1 MTLAHVAGLP
11 VEESVQML
19 APAGAAMAT
28 WVLVWLRRR

>member
-1 MTLAHVAGLP
+1 MTFAHVAGMP

-19 APAGAAMAT
+19 APASVAMAT